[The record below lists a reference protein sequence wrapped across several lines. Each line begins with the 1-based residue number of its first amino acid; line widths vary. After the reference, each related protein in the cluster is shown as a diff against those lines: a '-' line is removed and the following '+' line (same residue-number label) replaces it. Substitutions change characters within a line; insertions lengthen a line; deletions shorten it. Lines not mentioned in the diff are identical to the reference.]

1 MNKAQAAKA
10 FIELSAQLR
19 HEGLLGGETAMVQA
33 ALRGDDGEIFF
44 AELSGADMTM
54 QEIATGE
61 EQEPFFYAF
70 YVKPEAKALLL
81 IPGTYAPVVAQRMR
95 ALAAELDDMAQIVGL
110 TARVADSLEPNELSR
125 CLKGRNSCF
134 VKETGM
140 LITGRSISEAVTG
153 AILLEKAAMTH
164 ILAKKIGG
172 AKRVP
177 LFSAALMHFIYQ
189 KKYSKIN
196 LGAEAQE
203 RQTQKY
209 TKINLGE
216 EAGQEQAPQTPI
228 DQPAQTA
235 LEREIRAEIVSYG
248 NRLLDEGLLQGTWGN
263 LAVRLDETHMLC
275 TPSGLSYR
283 LLAPDDIVKVELYT
297 LAYGEQRKPTSEK
310 RLHRDIFACCADV
323 GAVIY
328 THAKRC
334 GVFAAARKSI
344 RIDGEQQ
351 RLIGDEM
358 RCAGHALPSTKKL
371 SRVAIQA
378 LGNRN
383 ACLLMN
389 HGVICCG
396 EDLERAY
403 LACKAAEAQA
413 GSHLGV

>member
-19 HEGLLGGETAMVQA
+19 HEGLLGSETHMVQA
-33 ALRGDDGEIFF
+33 ALRGEDGEIFF
-44 AELSGADMTM
+44 AEFSGADMTM

-61 EQEPFFYAF
+61 EQEPFFHAF

-81 IPGTYAPVVAQRMR
+81 LSGIYAPVVAQRVR

-134 VKETGM
+134 VKEIGM

-177 LFSAALMHFIYQ
+177 LFSAALMHVIYQ

-196 LGAEAQE
+196 LGAEA
-203 RQTQKY
+203 
-209 TKINLGE
+209 
-216 EAGQEQAPQTPI
+216 GQEQAPQAPI

-235 LEREIRAEIVSYG
+235 REREIRAEIVAYG

-283 LLAPDDIVKVELYT
+283 LLTPDDIVKVELAT

-310 RLHRDIFACCADV
+310 RLHRDIFACRADV
-323 GAVIY
+323 GAVIH

-371 SRVAIQA
+371 SKVAIRA

-396 EDLERAY
+396 ADLERAY

-413 GSHLGV
+413 GSQLGA